1 MQTKYFKNMFQ
12 NISQGVMYSTGVA
25 DSETKNSW
33 VACYICAG
41 ENEESLEFK
50 AEKAFAGCKDEV
62 RLVAVGDGSEAT
74 IHQLME
80 FVKKN
85 RVEQVI
91 LPGNHEKVAKE
102 LQSAGV
108 KRVVEMKPGSSL
120 YDEKDFWQFKIHCY
134 GTDEGCFLV
143 MFTGDK
149 GIDWKTMDCLMSV
162 RIFDKAKCGSPQIDM
177 ENLVCCARCGLY
189 NDFDV
194 CKGHNQNTGKG
205 YTAGAMLLGNIS
217 LKKYSEAIKGISQ
230 R

>member
-33 VACYICAG
+33 VVCYICAG

-62 RLVAVGDGSEAT
+62 RLVAAGDGSEAT

-102 LQSAGV
+102 LA
-108 KRVVEMKPGSSL
+108 
-120 YDEKDFWQFKIHCY
+120 
-134 GTDEGCFLV
+134 
-143 MFTGDK
+143 
-149 GIDWKTMDCLMSV
+149 
-162 RIFDKAKCGSPQIDM
+162 
-177 ENLVCCARCGLY
+177 
-189 NDFDV
+189 
-194 CKGHNQNTGKG
+194 
-205 YTAGAMLLGNIS
+205 
-217 LKKYSEAIKGISQ
+217 
-230 R
+230 

>member
-62 RLVAVGDGSEAT
+62 RLVAAGDGSEAT

-143 MFTGDK
+143 MFAGDK

-162 RIFDKAKCGSPQIDM
+162 RILIKPNAAVLKLIWKILCVVPDVGCIMILMCAKAITRTQEKDIQQVRCF
-177 ENLVCCARCGLY
+177 LVIY
-189 NDFDV
+189 
-194 CKGHNQNTGKG
+194 H
-205 YTAGAMLLGNIS
+205 
-217 LKKYSEAIKGISQ
+217 LKSIQKQ
-230 R
+230 